1 MKKILLLVPL
11 ILILLTGCQ
20 PVEDDPADIPVYE
33 FNYSPAVRPILPAI
47 YACAT
52 EFPDVIF
59 APQENYYQGSGLS
72 IRLGEPEI
80 MSTFSIPLAY
90 DEIVLIT
97 NPANP
102 VTGWTD
108 FRIINIM
115 NGRID
120 NWNYLGWEGE
130 VEIWLPGDDDEVRY
144 LFNMHLLD
152 DNPVS
157 LLAFLAN
164 EHRNILDAVAGNPFA
179 VGILPASFTDNS
191 ISVHSLNIRVPVLAL
206 YDTELDQVQTDFLL
220 CLQGEIGQ
228 NELKGIY
235 EVLP

>member
-1 MKKILLLVPL
+1 MKKLLLFIPL
-11 ILILLTGCQ
+11 ILILLAGCQ
-20 PVEDDPADIPVYE
+20 QAADEPVEIPVYE

-47 YACAT
+47 YACAA

-59 APQENYYQGSGLS
+59 APQENYLGGSGLS
-72 IRLGEPEI
+72 IQLGEPEI
-80 MSTFSIPLAY
+80 LPTFSLPLAY

-102 VTGWTD
+102 LTDWTD
-108 FRIINIM
+108 FSIINIM

-120 NWNYLGWEGE
+120 NWDYLGWEGE
-130 VEIWLPGDDDEVRY
+130 VELWLPSDDDEVRY
-144 LFNMHLLD
+144 FFNMHILD

-157 LLAFLAN
+157 LSAFYSN
-164 EHRNILDAVAGNPFA
+164 DHRDILDAVAENPYA
-179 VGILPASFTDNS
+179 VGVLPASFTDS
-191 ISVHSLNIRVPVLAL
+191 SVSTHSVNIRVPVLAL
-206 YDTELDQVQTDFLL
+206 YDTELDQVQNDFLL

-228 NELKGIY
+228 NELEGIY

>member
-1 MKKILLLVPL
+1 MKKLILLIPLILLLF
-11 ILILLTGCQ
+11 TGCLS
-20 PVEDDPADIPVYE
+20 VDEEPADIPVYE
-33 FNYSPAVRPILPAI
+33 FYYSPAVRPILPAI
-47 YACAT
+47 YACAA

-59 APQENYYQGSGLS
+59 APHENYYQVSGLS

-80 MSTFSIPLAY
+80 LPTFSIPLAY

-102 VTGWTD
+102 ITGWTD

-120 NWNYLGWEGE
+120 NWDYLDWEGE

-144 LFNMHLLD
+144 FFNTHILD

-157 LLAFLAN
+157 LSALVEN
-164 EHRNILDAVAGNPFA
+164 EHQAILDAVAENPYA
-179 VGILPASFTDNS
+179 VGILPASFTDSNVS
-191 ISVHSLNIRVPVLAL
+191 SYSLNIRVPVLAL
-206 YDTELDQVQTDFLL
+206 YDTELDQVQGDFLL

-228 NELKGIY
+228 NELEGIY